1 MRRRVPRELVVEL
14 VMLAG
19 RTDTLSAVYEA
30 CLIGIDFG
38 KRYEREKKRKITK

>member
-1 MRRRVPRELVVEL
+1 MRRRVPRELVAEL

-30 CLIGIDFG
+30 CQIGIDFG
-38 KRYEREKKRKITK
+38 KRHERKKRKEK